1 MNKVAIVDSGMCNLH
16 SIARAVE
23 EVGGSSEICETP
35 DGLRVANRIVLPGV
49 GAFGEAMQNLRDRGM
64 DDAIREQAEQGIPVL
79 GVCLGMQL
87 LMTTGTE
94 GGLHQGLGLIQG
106 DVQLLKPT
114 NGERV
119 PHMGWNE
126 VNLTRESPLV
136 GQVESGSDFYFVHS
150 YEVRCADP
158 DDVVAT
164 TPYCGGF
171 TSVIERDNVLGFQ
184 FHPEKSQARGLRLLE
199 LFVA

>member
-1 MNKVAIVDSGMCNLH
+1 
-16 SIARAVE
+16 
-23 EVGGSSEICETP
+23 
-35 DGLRVANRIVLPGV
+35 
-49 GAFGEAMQNLRDRGM
+49 M